1 MGSVPEID
9 PIKWDEWVARGREL
23 VRSATAIQFELGDMT
38 LRMIKAQPSGF
49 EDRGVH
55 DLLARYAEAIGL
67 AESTLAEY
75 RHVAIRWPQETR
87 TANVSYTVYKI
98 LAGLDDRFTRI
109 NQYGGAWTVNEA
121 MRAAG
126 QKPKYPVTAQ
136 ERIDHVR
143 DFLHEDSDAAHVV
156 MDVLRR
162 PQVAE
167 EVMRDPSARHILR
180 TAERRGLGYRLGDE
194 DDRDEDQFERTE
206 AVTTVEGPAQEAP
219 AASPHGP
226 SHQREVD
233 PPREVLELIGVCT
246 TFYSRIQRMLPEL
259 HVADYDA
266 DTRAMLS
273 DLLEKDRAAAD
284 WAETVINT
292 GDTSMDEALATWLGD
307 GSE

>member
-23 VRSATAIQFELGDMT
+23 VKSATAIQFELGDLT
-38 LRMIKAQPSGF
+38 LKIIEAQPSGF

-55 DLLARYAEAIGL
+55 DMLARFAEAIGL

-75 RHVAIRWPQETR
+75 RHVAIRWPKETR
-87 TANVSYTVYKI
+87 TANVPFTVYKI

-109 NQYGGAWTVNEA
+109 NQYSGGWTVNEA

-136 ERIDHVR
+136 ERVDHVR
-143 DFLHEDSDAAHVV
+143 DFLHEDSDAARVV

-180 TAERRGLGYRLGDE
+180 TAERRGLGFPVDAEDKDE
-194 DDRDEDQFERTE
+194 GPR
-206 AVTTVEGPAQEAP
+206 AVTTAEAP
-219 AASPHGP
+219 VRGAPDSTSAEPP
-226 SHQREVD
+226 RPREVD

>member
-1 MGSVPEID
+1 MASVPEID

-23 VRSATAIQFELGDMT
+23 VRSATAIQFELGDLT
-38 LRMIKAQPSGF
+38 LKIIEPQPSGF
-49 EDRGVH
+49 EDHGVH
-55 DLLARYAEAIGL
+55 DMLARFAEAIGL

-75 RHVAIRWPQETR
+75 RHVAIRWPKETR
-87 TANVSYTVYKI
+87 TANVPFTVYKI
-98 LAGLDDRFTRI
+98 LAALDDRFTRI

-136 ERIDHVR
+136 ERVDHVR
-143 DFLHEDSDAAHVV
+143 DFLHEDSHAAHVV
-156 MDVLRR
+156 LDVLRR

-180 TAERRGLGYRLGDE
+180 TAERRGLGLGDD
-194 DDRDEDQFERTE
+194 DDRAEDQIEGSS
-206 AVTTVEGPAQEAP
+206 AVTAADKPAQEAP
-219 AASPHGP
+219 AASQHGP
-226 SHQREVD
+226 SHPREVD

-259 HVADYDA
+259 HVADYDT